1 MRKKRSTW
9 VSTLSLMLVD
19 ALLVTAAF
27 VCAYYLRRTTEIIP
41 AIDVPPLDTYY
52 GPLTIHVLSIWVV
65 FFFSQLYYLKRGI
78 SLIDLAYRIFVT
90 VSVGTAIATALT
102 AFTVKG
108 LEIVYPRLM
117 LAYVWLLSIA
127 FLIIGRVTISMV
139 QGWLRAH
146 GRMKERMV
154 IVGATDIGRLVL
166 SKVQQS
172 PHLGYQVV
180 GFVDDEPPG
189 PTFEGLP
196 VLGRTAELGDIVAE
210 GRISEVIIALPQ
222 ATRREI
228 LAIAAHCN
236 DRDVSVRVFP
246 DLFQIMTTEVSI
258 GDLNGLP
265 LVSIR
270 DVALRGWRLALKRVV
285 DVVFSAA
292 FLVAFAPVLLLL
304 ALLVKLDS
312 RGPALYIQERV
323 GLDGK
328 PFPAIKF
335 RSMRQDAEAM
345 TGPVWA
351 SANDPR
357 RTRVGRFLRRFSL
370 DEMPQFIN
378 VLLGHMSIVGPRPE
392 RPVFVEEFARRVP
405 RYQER
410 HREKAGITGWA
421 QVNGLRGDVPIED
434 RTAYDLWY
442 VENWTLGLDF
452 KIMLKTVFEMIR
464 GENAY

>member
-1 MRKKRSTW
+1 MRRRSTW
-9 VSTLSLMLVD
+9 MSTLSLLIID

-27 VCAYYLRRTTEIIP
+27 VCAYHLRLATEIIP
-41 AIDVPPLDTYY
+41 AVDVPPLDTYY
-52 GPLTIHVLSIWVV
+52 GPLAIQIISIWGV
-65 FFFSQLYYLKRGI
+65 FLFSQLYYLKRGL
-78 SLIDLAYRIFVT
+78 SLIDLAYRIFVA
-90 VSVGTAIATALT
+90 VSVGTAVATALT

-127 FLIIGRVTISMV
+127 FLILGRLAITVI

-146 GRMKERMV
+146 GRRKDRMV

-172 PHLGYQVV
+172 PHLGYQVA
-180 GFVDDEPPG
+180 GFVDDDPPG
-189 PTFEGLP
+189 STFAGLP
-196 VLGRTAELGDIVAE
+196 VLGSTAELGDIVAE
-210 GRISEVIIALPQ
+210 GQIAEVIIALPQ

-236 DRDVSVRVFP
+236 NRDVSVRVFP
-246 DLFQIMTTEVSI
+246 DLFQIMATEVSI

-270 DVALRGWRLALKRVV
+270 DVALRGWRLMLKRAV
-285 DVVFSAA
+285 DVVFSA
-292 FLVAFAPVLLLL
+292 LVLVLFSPLLLFL
-304 ALLVKLDS
+304 ALLVKLES
-312 RGPALYIQERV
+312 PGPALYIQERV

-335 RSMRQDAEAM
+335 RSMRQDAEAE

-351 SANDPR
+351 KANDPR
-357 RTRVGRFLRRFSL
+357 RTRVGAFLRRFSL

-378 VLLGHMSIVGPRPE
+378 VLLGQMSIVGPRPE

-410 HREKAGITGWA
+410 HREKAGLTGWA
-421 QVNGLRGDVPIED
+421 QVNGLRGDVPIEE

>member
-1 MRKKRSTW
+1 MRKQGTW
-9 VSTLSLMLVD
+9 VAMLSAMITD
-19 ALLVTAAF
+19 AILAATAF
-27 VCAYYLRRTTEIIP
+27 VCAYYLRLATDIIP
-41 AIDVPPLDTYY
+41 AVDVPPLETYY
-52 GPLTIHVLSIWVV
+52 GPLLIQVGSIALV
-65 FFFSQLYYLKRGI
+65 FFFSRLYHVKRGI
-78 SLIDLAYRIFVT
+78 SLIDLAYRIFVA

-117 LAYVWLLSIA
+117 LAYVWLLSIT
-127 FLIIGRVTISMV
+127 FLVAGRVIITVILGS
-139 QGWLRAH
+139 LRAR
-146 GRMKERMV
+146 GRMKEPMI

-172 PHLGYQVV
+172 PHLGYRVV
-180 GFVDDEPPG
+180 GFVDDHAAG

-196 VLGRTAELGDIVAE
+196 LLGQIADLGDIVTE
-210 GRISEVIIALPQ
+210 GQIAEVIIALPQ

-228 LAIAAHCN
+228 LGIVSSCSDKN
-236 DRDVSVRVFP
+236 VSVRVYP
-246 DLFQIMTTEVSI
+246 DLFQIMATEVSI

-270 DVALRGWRLALKRVV
+270 DVALRGWRLTLKRAV
-285 DVVFSAA
+285 DMVFSAA
-292 FLVAFAPVLLLL
+292 VLIMFAPAFLFL
-304 ALLVKLDS
+304 ALLVKLES

-328 PFPAIKF
+328 PFPAVKY
-335 RSMRQDAEAM
+335 RSMRQDAEKE

-351 SANDPR
+351 TADDPR
-357 RTRVGRFLRRFSL
+357 RTRMGTFLRRFSL
-370 DEMPQFIN
+370 DEVPQFIN
-378 VLLGHMSIVGPRPE
+378 VLMGQMSVVGPRPE
-392 RPVFVEEFARRVP
+392 RPVFVEEFSQRVP
-405 RYQER
+405 RYMER

-434 RTAYDLWY
+434 RTAYDIWY

-452 KIMLKTVFEMIR
+452 KIMLKTLYEMIR

>member
-1 MRKKRSTW
+1 MRRQNTW
-9 VSTLSLMLVD
+9 VSTLALMIID
-19 ALLVTAAF
+19 GLLVMAAF
-27 VCAYYLRRTTEIIP
+27 VAAYYLRLATEIIP
-41 AIDVPPLDTYY
+41 AVDVPPLDTYY
-52 GPLTIHVLSIWVV
+52 GPLAIQIGSIWLT
-65 FFFSQLYYLKRGI
+65 FFFSRLYFLKRGV
-78 SLIDLAYRIFVT
+78 SLIDLAYRIFVA

-127 FLIIGRVTISMV
+127 LLVAGRVLV
-139 QGWLRAH
+139 NVAQGWLRAR
-146 GRMKERMV
+146 GRMKQRMV
-154 IVGATDIGRLVL
+154 IVGTTDIGRLVL

-180 GFVDDEPPG
+180 GFVENDPPG

-196 VLGRTAELGDIVAE
+196 VLGATAELGDIVAE
-210 GRISEVIIALPQ
+210 GQIAEVIIALPQ

-228 LAIAAHCN
+228 LAIASHCTDN
-236 DRDVSVRVFP
+236 DVSIRVFP

-270 DVALRGWRLALKRVV
+270 DVALRGWRLTLKRVV
-285 DVVFSAA
+285 DLAFSAA
-292 FLVAFAPVLLLL
+292 VLVLFSPFLLL
-304 ALLVKLDS
+304 AALLIKLES

-323 GLDGK
+323 GLDGT
-328 PFPAIKF
+328 PFPAVKY
-335 RSMRQDAEAM
+335 RSMRQDAEAE

-351 SANDPR
+351 SAGDPR
-357 RTRVGRFLRRFSL
+357 RTRMGTLLRRFSL
-370 DEMPQFIN
+370 DEIPQFIN
-378 VLLGHMSIVGPRPE
+378 VLLGQMSIVGPRPE

-434 RTAYDLWY
+434 RTAYDIWY

-452 KIMLKTVFEMIR
+452 KIMLKTVFEIIR
-464 GENAY
+464 GTNAY

>member
-1 MRKKRSTW
+1 M
-9 VSTLSLMLVD
+9 STLSLLIID

-27 VCAYYLRRTTEIIP
+27 VCAYHLRLATEIIP
-41 AIDVPPLDTYY
+41 AVDVPPLDTYY
-52 GPLTIHVLSIWVV
+52 GPLAIQIISIWGV
-65 FFFSQLYYLKRGI
+65 FLFSQLYYLKRGL
-78 SLIDLAYRIFVT
+78 SLIDLAYRIFVA
-90 VSVGTAIATALT
+90 VSVGTAVATALT

-127 FLIIGRVTISMV
+127 FLILGRLAITVI

-146 GRMKERMV
+146 GRRKDRMV

-172 PHLGYQVV
+172 PHLGYQVA
-180 GFVDDEPPG
+180 GFVDDDPPG
-189 PTFEGLP
+189 STFAGLP
-196 VLGRTAELGDIVAE
+196 VLGSTAELGDIVAE
-210 GRISEVIIALPQ
+210 GQIAEVIIALPQ

-236 DRDVSVRVFP
+236 NRDVSVRVFP
-246 DLFQIMTTEVSI
+246 DLFQIMATEVSI

-270 DVALRGWRLALKRVV
+270 DVALRGWRLMLKRAV
-285 DVVFSAA
+285 DVVFSA
-292 FLVAFAPVLLLL
+292 LVLVLFSPLLLFL
-304 ALLVKLDS
+304 ALLVKLES
-312 RGPALYIQERV
+312 PGPALYIQERV

-335 RSMRQDAEAM
+335 RSMRQDAEAE

-351 SANDPR
+351 KANDPR
-357 RTRVGRFLRRFSL
+357 RTRVGAFLRRFSL

-378 VLLGHMSIVGPRPE
+378 VLLGQMSIVGPRPE

-410 HREKAGITGWA
+410 HREKAGLTGWA
-421 QVNGLRGDVPIED
+421 QVNGLRGDVPIEE

>member
-1 MRKKRSTW
+1 MII
-9 VSTLSLMLVD
+9 D
-19 ALLVTAAF
+19 ALLVVAAF
-27 VCAYYLRRTTEIIP
+27 ICAYYLRLATEIVP
-41 AIDVPPLDTYY
+41 AVDIPPLVTYY
-52 GPLTIHVLSIWVV
+52 GPLFIQVSSIWVV
-65 FFFSQLYYLKRGI
+65 FLFSRLHHLKRGV
-78 SLIDLAYRIFVT
+78 SLIDLAYRIFVA

-117 LAYVWLLSIA
+117 LAYVWLLSIV
-127 FLIIGRVTISMV
+127 FLVAGRVTVTTV
-139 QGWLRAH
+139 QGWLRAR
-146 GRMKERMV
+146 GRLKEHMV

-172 PHLGYQVV
+172 AHLGYQVA
-180 GFVDDEPPG
+180 GFVDDDPPG

-196 VLGRTAELGDIVAE
+196 ILGRTEELGDIISE
-210 GRISEVIIALPQ
+210 GRIKEVIIALPQ

-228 LAIAAHCN
+228 LAIASHCN
-236 DRDVSVRVFP
+236 DQDVSVRVFP
-246 DLFQIMTTEVSI
+246 DLFQIMATEVSI

-270 DVALRGWRLALKRVV
+270 DVALRGWRLTLKRAV
-285 DVVFSAA
+285 DLVFSAVV
-292 FLVAFAPVLLLL
+292 LVLSSPILLLL

-312 RGPALYIQERV
+312 PGPALYIQKRV

-328 PFPAIKF
+328 PFSAVKF
-335 RSMRQDAEAM
+335 RSMRQDAEAE

-351 SANDPR
+351 TADDPR

-370 DEMPQFIN
+370 DEVPQFIN
-378 VLLGHMSIVGPRPE
+378 VLLGQMSIVGPRPE
-392 RPVFVEEFARRVP
+392 RPVFVEEFAQRVP
-405 RYQER
+405 RYRDR
-410 HREKAGITGWA
+410 HREKSGITGWA

-434 RTAYDLWY
+434 RTAYDIWY

-452 KIMLKTVFEMIR
+452 KIMLKTVFEIVR
-464 GENAY
+464 GDNAY

>member
-1 MRKKRSTW
+1 MRRRSTW
-9 VSTLSLMLVD
+9 ISTLSLLTID

-27 VCAYYLRRTTEIIP
+27 VCAYHLRLATEIIP
-41 AIDVPPLDTYY
+41 AVDVPPLDTYY
-52 GPLTIHVLSIWVV
+52 GPLAIQIISIWGV
-65 FFFSQLYYLKRGI
+65 FLFSQLYYLKRGL
-78 SLIDLAYRIFVT
+78 SLIDLAYRIFVA
-90 VSVGTAIATALT
+90 VSVGTAVATALT

-127 FLIIGRVTISMV
+127 FLILGRLTITV
-139 QGWLRAH
+139 IQGWLRAH
-146 GRMKERMV
+146 GRRKDRMV

-172 PHLGYQVV
+172 PHLGYQVA
-180 GFVDDEPPG
+180 GFVDDDPPG
-189 PTFEGLP
+189 STFAGLP
-196 VLGRTAELGDIVAE
+196 VLGSTAELGDIVAE
-210 GRISEVIIALPQ
+210 GQIAEVIIALPQ

-236 DRDVSVRVFP
+236 NRDVSVRVFP
-246 DLFQIMTTEVSI
+246 DLFQIMATEVSI

-270 DVALRGWRLALKRVV
+270 DVALRGWRLMLKRAV
-285 DVVFSAA
+285 DVVFSA
-292 FLVAFAPVLLLL
+292 LVLVLFSPLLLFL
-304 ALLVKLDS
+304 ALLVKLES
-312 RGPALYIQERV
+312 PGPALYIQERV

-335 RSMRQDAEAM
+335 RSMRQDAEAE

-351 SANDPR
+351 KANDPR
-357 RTRVGRFLRRFSL
+357 RTRVGAFLRRFSL

-378 VLLGHMSIVGPRPE
+378 VLLGQMSIVGPRPE

-410 HREKAGITGWA
+410 HREKAGLTGWA
-421 QVNGLRGDVPIED
+421 QVNGLRGDVPIEE

>member
-1 MRKKRSTW
+1 MRRRAAW
-9 VSTLSLMLVD
+9 VSTVSLMIGD
-19 ALLVTAAF
+19 ALLIAAAF
-27 VCAYYLRRTTEIIP
+27 IGAYYLRLATEIIP
-41 AIDVPPLDTYY
+41 AIDVPPLETYY
-52 GPLTIHVLSIWVV
+52 GPLAIQIISIWGV
-65 FFFSQLYYLKRGI
+65 FFFSRLYHVKRGI
-78 SLIDLAYRIFVT
+78 SLIDLAYRIFVA

-117 LAYVWLLSIA
+117 LAYVWLLSTA
-127 FLIIGRVTISMV
+127 LLVAGRVIVNTV
-139 QGWLRAH
+139 QGRLRAR
-146 GRMKERMV
+146 GYVNERMV
-154 IVGATDIGRLVL
+154 IVGTTDIGRLVL

-180 GFVDDEPPG
+180 GFVDDFPIG
-189 PTFEGLP
+189 LTFEGLP
-196 VLGRTAELGDIVAE
+196 VLGTTEELDDIISE
-210 GRISEVIIALPQ
+210 GQIAEVIIALPQ

-228 LAIAAHCN
+228 LTIVSSCS
-236 DRDVSVRVFP
+236 DKDVSVRVFP
-246 DLFQIMTTEVSI
+246 DLFQIMATEVSI

-270 DVALRGWRLALKRVV
+270 DVALRGWRLTLKRAV
-285 DVVFSAA
+285 DLMFSTAVLVLFSPA
-292 FLVAFAPVLLLL
+292 FLFL
-304 ALLVKLDS
+304 ALLVKLES
-312 RGPALYIQERV
+312 SGPALYIQERV

-328 PFPAIKF
+328 PFPAVKF
-335 RSMRQDAEAM
+335 RSMRQDAEAE

-351 SANDPR
+351 TADDPR
-357 RTRVGRFLRRFSL
+357 RTWMGRFLRRFSL
-370 DEMPQFIN
+370 DEVPQFIN
-378 VLLGHMSIVGPRPE
+378 VLLGQMSIVGPRPE

-405 RYQER
+405 RYSDR

-434 RTAYDLWY
+434 RTAYDVWY

-452 KIMLKTVFEMIR
+452 KIMLKTVFEIIR